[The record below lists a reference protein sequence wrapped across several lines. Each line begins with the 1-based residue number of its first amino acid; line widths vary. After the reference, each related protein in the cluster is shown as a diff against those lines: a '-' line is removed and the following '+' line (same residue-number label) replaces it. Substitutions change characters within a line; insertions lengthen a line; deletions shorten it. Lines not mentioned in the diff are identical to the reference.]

1 MMNTTLAQRVCSV
14 LINSHNTKRP
24 LMLASWHAMRARISL
39 VDFVLDVRDARLP
52 LSSQCDILDTSF
64 TSRRII
70 LFNKLDL
77 ALPLPSLSKEWMAH
91 FQSQNFATCGVNSH
105 NKHSIQQ
112 LLNFLQGQVRSLR
125 KTDPERNTITMML
138 CGVPNVGK
146 SALANALHQI
156 GRISAA
162 EKGKLKHA
170 VVSPFP
176 GETKSISSLKV
187 IHDRADHM
195 AQEFQIAS
203 HPSIYILDTPG
214 LLPPKMT
221 DCNVYAKLALTGAIE
236 DSLVGEKLLAQLF
249 LSILNLS
256 NEHQKWKKQST
267 LELAPLVK
275 DDKTD
280 NLVSNKTRKD
290 DSSTDHTKDSVVL
303 SVRSRLAEAISSF
316 KGNLQEEE
324 DMMRLIEV
332 EFLSL
337 REAFNVYTG
346 SDEEIDYKV
355 AVKLLNLYR
364 TGRLGQYILDSL

>member
-1 MMNTTLAQRVCSV
+1 MMSSTLAQRIGSV
-14 LINSHNTKRP
+14 VINKAGHTKTP
-24 LMLASWHAMRARISL
+24 VMAAAAWHAMRARIPL
-39 VDFVLDVRDARLP
+39 VDFVVDVRDARLP
-52 LSSQCDILDTSF
+52 LSSESHILNTSL

-70 LFNKLDL
+70 VFNKLDL
-77 ALPLPSLSKEWMAH
+77 AVPSLIKEWMTH
-91 FQSQNFATCGVNSH
+91 FESRNFATCGVNSH
-105 NKHSIQQ
+105 NKQSIQ
-112 LLNFLQGQVRSLR
+112 QGQVRSLR
-125 KTDPERNTITMML
+125 KTDRERNTITMML
-138 CGVPNVGK
+138 CGIPNVGK

-176 GETKSISSLKV
+176 GETKSISSLK
-187 IHDRADHM
+187 
-195 AQEFQIAS
+195 IAS

-214 LLPPKMT
+214 LLPPKMS
-221 DCNVYAKLALTGAIE
+221 DCNVYAKLALTGAIG

-256 NEHQKWKKQST
+256 NEHHKWEKLST
-267 LELAPLVK
+267 FKEAPLVK
-275 DDKTD
+275 DDITD
-280 NLVSNKTRKD
+280 KPVSNKTQTKD
-290 DSSTDHTKDSVVL
+290 FSTDHTKDSVVL

-316 KGNLQEEE
+316 KGNLHEEK

-337 REAFNVYTG
+337 REAFNVHKG
-346 SDEEIDYKV
+346 SDEDIDHKV

-364 TGRLGQYILDSL
+364 TGRLGQYILDNL